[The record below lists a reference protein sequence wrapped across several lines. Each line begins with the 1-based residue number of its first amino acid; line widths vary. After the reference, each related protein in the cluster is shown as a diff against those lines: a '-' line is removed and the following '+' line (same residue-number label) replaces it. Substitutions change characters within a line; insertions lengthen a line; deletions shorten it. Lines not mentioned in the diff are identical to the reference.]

1 MKKIVIVGAGPG
13 GLSAGLILASKG
25 YDVHIYEKDATVG
38 GRSKALKLGDFT
50 FDAGPTF
57 LLYTDMLKTVF
68 KEANLE
74 LEDFIKLIPIDPL
87 YDLVYK
93 DKTFTPSSNQEK
105 TLEAIKQTF
114 PGNEEGYI
122 RFLKDQEVLFNRVAP
137 MMMKPFL
144 SIKDLLSRHVIKNGP
159 FIYPF
164 KTIYQ
169 LLSEYFNDEELIYGM
184 SFQAKYLGMSAWKA
198 PALFTMLSFLEHKY
212 GIYHVEGGL
221 NQINEA
227 FKKAI
232 ESFGSTVYL
241 NTPVK
246 EVVIENKLTK
256 GILLDDDTLI
266 EADHVIINA
275 DFAYSYEK
283 LINDKN
289 KKLILKKPLNK
300 YKFSLSTFMI
310 YLALDETLP
319 LSHHTIFFADN
330 YEKNVKDITEHLT
343 LTDDYSFYVQNP
355 SVIDHTLAPKGKSAL
370 YILVPVPNLDA
381 SINWEEEKERFK
393 NKVIDKLE
401 QKINKPIKDKILDE
415 RIITPN
421 DWEND
426 FNVYKGAVFNLS
438 HQLSQMLTRRP
449 KNKIK
454 HAKDLYLVG
463 GGTHPGS
470 GLPTI
475 YQSALITS
483 SLIINK
489 K

>member
-25 YDVHIYEKDATVG
+25 YDVHIYEKDDTVG

-57 LLYTDMLKTVF
+57 LLYTDVLRQVF
-68 KEANLE
+68 TEANLK
-74 LEDFIKLIPIDPL
+74 LEDYITLMDVDPL
-87 YDLVYK
+87 YDLVFK
-93 DKTFTPSSNQEK
+93 DKVFTPSSNTEK
-105 TLEAIKQTF
+105 TLKAIKETF
-114 PGNEEGYI
+114 PGNEEGYLK
-122 RFLKDQEVLFNRVAP
+122 FLHDQEILFNRVSP

-144 SIKDLLSRHVIKNGP
+144 SIKDLLSKHVIKNGP

-169 LLSEYFNDEELIYGM
+169 LLSRYFNDEELIYGM

-212 GIYHVEGGL
+212 GIYHVKGGL
-221 NQINEA
+221 NQINHA

-232 ESFGSTVYL
+232 ETYGGKVHL
-241 NTPVK
+241 NSPVE
-246 EVVIENKLTK
+246 EVLIEHKAIK
-256 GILLDDDTLI
+256 GVRLSNNETI
-266 EADHVIINA
+266 EADHVVINA
-275 DFAYSYEK
+275 DFAYSYSHLFKEK
-283 LINDKN
+283 DKRY
-289 KKLILKKPLNK
+289 LLKKPLEK
-300 YKFSLSTFMI
+300 YQFSLSTYMI
-310 YLALDETLP
+310 YLALDKKIP
-319 LSHHTIFFADN
+319 LKHHTIFFADN
-330 YEKNVKDITEHLT
+330 YEKNVKEITEELT
-343 LTDDYSFYVQNP
+343 LSHDYSFYVQNP
-355 SVIDHTLAPKGKSAL
+355 SLMDDTLAPKNQSAL

-381 SINWEEEKERFK
+381 SIDWDKEKETFK
-393 NKVIDKLE
+393 EDVLAKLE
-401 QKINKPIKDKILDE
+401 SKLGYAIKDNIIDE
-415 RIITPN
+415 KIITPL
-421 DWEND
+421 DWEKD
-426 FNVYKGAVFNLS
+426 YHVYKGAVFNLG

-454 HAKDLYLVG
+454 GINGLYLVG

-483 SLIINK
+483 NLITNQK
-489 K
+489 